1 MGSPSYAKGA
11 AMLCD
16 RPAFRDFLT
25 SMTGRAV
32 GDANAAAKE
41 VRLACDVLS
50 RRELNTSPQAAEK
63 YRALVARFNS
73 WLSSCPA
80 TT

>member
-1 MGSPSYAKGA
+1 
-11 AMLCD
+11 MLCG

-25 SMTGRAV
+25 AITGRAV

-50 RRELNTSPQAAEK
+50 RRELDTCPQAADK
-63 YRALVARFNS
+63 YRALVARFNA
-73 WLSSCPA
+73 WVKEG
-80 TT
+80 